1 MPNATTNFPAHP
13 KYSLP
18 TYKKQIRFL
27 PHFKE
32 TARQKIFL
40 PSPKTDS
47 YQWQKQESEQNI
59 GKRKNTANSKEI
71 GTLYIFSAK
80 KFPFYLNISNLSLLL
95 QVIKQIKDH
104 IYETDNGKYILLVAP
119 LATS

>member
-1 MPNATTNFPAHP
+1 MVKAKVRTKHR
-13 KYSLP
+13 KKKGYSQQQRNW
-18 TYKKQIRFL
+18 YFIYFL
-27 PHFKE
+27 
-32 TARQKIFL
+32 
-40 PSPKTDS
+40 
-47 YQWQKQESEQNI
+47 
-59 GKRKNTANSKEI
+59 
-71 GTLYIFSAK
+71 AK

>member
-1 MPNATTNFPAHP
+1 LPNATTNFPAHP

-18 TYKKQIRFL
+18 TYKKQFRFL
-27 PHFKE
+27 PYFRK

-40 PSPKTDS
+40 PSPETDS

-71 GTLYIFSAK
+71 GTLYIF
-80 KFPFYLNISNLSLLL
+80 
-95 QVIKQIKDH
+95 
-104 IYETDNGKYILLVAP
+104 
-119 LATS
+119 